1 MCQCGRALPAASQL
15 CPSPGLALPVR
26 TCLGR
31 GEWGGS
37 VREAGSGQYQ
47 GSHNGRICS
56 AASQPGGEVGDDWG
70 LGRWENLYSYS
81 IYREYAPLLHLHR
94 GDTAGQER
102 FHTLSV
108 SYFRGAQGFV
118 LVYDITNPASFEN
131 TAVWMRD
138 IKMKAG
144 EEVEVV
150 LLGNKCDR
158 EDEREVAKEQ
168 GEKLAWEFGIPFFE
182 TSAKENINIEKAFI
196 TLAEAIYAKRGS
208 LLVNH
213 NVVNLQDMKKKNSC
227 LTCS

>member
-1 MCQCGRALPAASQL
+1 MAVSAPQRPSLVVKLVMTGDSDVGKTCILTRFTENTLPSYISTVGIDFKTKTIHVAETALKLQI
-15 CPSPGLALPVR
+15 
-26 TCLGR
+26 
-31 GEWGGS
+31 W
-37 VREAGSGQYQ
+37 
-47 GSHNGRICS
+47 
-56 AASQPGGEVGDDWG
+56 
-70 LGRWENLYSYS
+70 
-81 IYREYAPLLHLHR
+81 
-94 GDTAGQER
+94 DTAGQER